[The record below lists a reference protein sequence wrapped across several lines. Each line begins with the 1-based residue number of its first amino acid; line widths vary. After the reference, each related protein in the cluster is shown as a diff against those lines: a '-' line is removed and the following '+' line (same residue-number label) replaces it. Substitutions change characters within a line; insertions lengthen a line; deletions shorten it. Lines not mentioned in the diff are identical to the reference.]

1 MASNTLILLVI
12 VSLFSQSLQDVH
24 NNEIDVDEP
33 NLYKEAASD
42 IKREQNQVNIGGLM
56 KNIMDNGG
64 NDLLGTIMS
73 EIGKEGG
80 GDILEGLGSMLT
92 GDKQGGKKPD
102 SGTPNLLK
110 GISNIAKIGTLL
122 STLTKSGDKNKD
134 SDSPNVLESLGS
146 IASLVGALDGLKD
159 GGKGK
164 ENQDGS
170 PDLLKSLGAIGSLLA
185 QGQGN
190 KESGAGALLQGLGSL
205 LGQTNNQGQGRGQ
218 GGDGAAAILQGLGS
232 LLGQANEQ
240 GQGGDGASALLQ
252 GLGSLLGQANEQGQ
266 GRAQGGDGA
275 AAILN
280 GLGSLLNQG
289 GGDGQKLDLGSML
302 NFFAS
307 EDDEKP
313 KKKSVGSKK
322 VRKGDPKAE
331 PDFNLNDILSLAGS
345 FLGQSGQKD
354 GKKGGS
360 NFLSLLPTIL
370 QTMNAF
376 VGPEARSREK
386 SHAGHA
392 SLMPPFLEKLHVLFD
407 HFIHSEMGKSTI
419 AALGAEKSFKVF
431 LDDKGRFSYKKFGE
445 LMENHSYR
453 RQWIRI
459 LTDRIAEFL
468 QYASDPSV
476 YKSYFVTAQVFFN
489 SYLQK
494 EGFPKSTQFDPKRPV
509 ETITAFINYVGKR
522 DFQVNIDSK
531 EYVKPAVLYIKDLLK
546 MTEKSGTLRKFSNS
560 NELSSKLADTINL
573 EIIEPLARVN
583 RAIRF
588 AKGNPK
594 CDRYVLCLVNEES
607 KNDAETLPGLKKL
620 LYKGASLVGGWFLS
634 SNTGTS
640 FWTLYTDITNS
651 KDCKKLYSPECDG
664 FHVEELKV
672 TTEYVHNEL

>member
-170 PDLLKSLGAIGSLLA
+170 PDLLKSLGAIGSLL
-185 QGQGN
+185 
-190 KESGAGALLQGLGSL
+190 
-205 LGQTNNQGQGRGQ
+205 
-218 GGDGAAAILQGLGS
+218 
-232 LLGQANEQ
+232 
-240 GQGGDGASALLQ
+240 
-252 GLGSLLGQANEQGQ
+252 
-266 GRAQGGDGA
+266 
-275 AAILN
+275 
-280 GLGSLLNQG
+280 
-289 GGDGQKLDLGSML
+289 
-302 NFFAS
+302 
-307 EDDEKP
+307 
-313 KKKSVGSKK
+313 GSKK

>member
-64 NDLLGTIMS
+64 SDLLGTIMS

-80 GDILEGLGSMLT
+80 GEILEGLGSMLT
-92 GDKQGGKKPD
+92 GDKQGGKKSD

-110 GISNIAKIGTLL
+110 GISNLAKIGTLL
-122 STLTKSGDKNKD
+122 NTLTKSGDQNKD

-170 PDLLKSLGAIGSLLA
+170 TDLLKSLGAIGSLL
-185 QGQGN
+185 G
-190 KESGAGALLQGLGSL
+190 
-205 LGQTNNQGQGRGQ
+205 T
-218 GGDGAAAILQGLGS
+218 
-232 LLGQANEQ
+232 
-240 GQGGDGASALLQ
+240 
-252 GLGSLLGQANEQGQ
+252 
-266 GRAQGGDGA
+266 
-275 AAILN
+275 
-280 GLGSLLNQG
+280 
-289 GGDGQKLDLGSML
+289 
-302 NFFAS
+302 
-307 EDDEKP
+307 
-313 KKKSVGSKK
+313 KK

-588 AKGNPK
+588 AKSNPK

-640 FWTLYTDITNS
+640 FWTLYTDITDS

>member
-102 SGTPNLLK
+102 S
-110 GISNIAKIGTLL
+110 
-122 STLTKSGDKNKD
+122 
-134 SDSPNVLESLGS
+134 DSPNVLESLGS

-170 PDLLKSLGAIGSLLA
+170 PDLLKSLGAIGSLL
-185 QGQGN
+185 
-190 KESGAGALLQGLGSL
+190 
-205 LGQTNNQGQGRGQ
+205 
-218 GGDGAAAILQGLGS
+218 
-232 LLGQANEQ
+232 
-240 GQGGDGASALLQ
+240 
-252 GLGSLLGQANEQGQ
+252 
-266 GRAQGGDGA
+266 
-275 AAILN
+275 
-280 GLGSLLNQG
+280 
-289 GGDGQKLDLGSML
+289 
-302 NFFAS
+302 
-307 EDDEKP
+307 
-313 KKKSVGSKK
+313 GSKK

>member
-1 MASNTLILLVI
+1 MTSNTLILLVI

-64 NDLLGTIMS
+64 SDLLGSIMS

-92 GDKQGGKKPD
+92 GDKQGGKK
-102 SGTPNLLK
+102 S
-110 GISNIAKIGTLL
+110 
-122 STLTKSGDKNKD
+122 D

-170 PDLLKSLGAIGSLLA
+170 PDVLKSLGAIGSLLA

-190 KESGAGALLQGLGSL
+190 KGGAG
-205 LGQTNNQGQGRGQ
+205 
-218 GGDGAAAILQGLGS
+218 
-232 LLGQANEQ
+232 
-240 GQGGDGASALLQ
+240 ALLQ

-266 GRAQGGDGA
+266 ARGQGGEGAAALLQGLGSLLGQANEQGQGQGQGGEGAAALLQGLGSLLGQANDQGEGRAQGGDGA

-289 GGDGQKLDLGSML
+289 GAGGQKLDLGSML

-307 EDDEKP
+307 EDEEKP

-331 PDFNLNDILSLAGS
+331 SDFNLNDILSLAGS
-345 FLGQSGQKD
+345 FLGQSGQD

-386 SHAGHA
+386 SHAGHS
-392 SLMPPFLEKLHVLFD
+392 SLMPPFLEKLHLMFD
-407 HFIHSEMGKSTI
+407 HFIHSEMGKNTI

-468 QYASDPSV
+468 QYASDPKV

-509 ETITAFINYVGKR
+509 ETISAFVNYVGKR

-531 EYVKPAVLYIKDLLK
+531 EYVKPAVLYIKDILK
-546 MTEKSGTLRKFSNS
+546 MTEKSGTLKKFSNS

-588 AKGNPK
+588 AKANPK

-640 FWTLYTDITNS
+640 FWTLYADITDS
-651 KDCKKLYSPECDG
+651 KDCKKLYSAECDG
-664 FHVEELKV
+664 FHIEELKV